1 MFRTMKQLFAPTNKD
16 LRIRILFT
24 LGALAIFII
33 GTYIPIPGVQALK
46 QDDNLGFLEMLN
58 TMSGGA
64 LKQFSIFALGVM
76 PYITASIIIQLL
88 QMDIF
93 PYFSELKDQGPVGR
107 QKLNQITRYMGIIF
121 AFFEGF
127 AFSYAFMNSIKGGH
141 APISDLIY
149 VATIMTAGTAF
160 LLWLGD
166 QVTQKGI
173 GNGISLIIMAG
184 IIAQLPHMF
193 ELAYSQLIVENI
205 LNVSSWVGIL
215 LFALLVIVY
224 FLIIIGVIFVELA
237 ERKIP
242 IQYANKS
249 TSVYSNQSFM
259 PIKVDTAGVIPVIFA
274 STLLAIPAT
283 IAGFLAKSG
292 KTGFQDFVNNYLT
305 YTKPVGFLIFVAL
318 IFFFAYFYTF
328 IQLKPEDLA
337 KNLKENGGFIPGVRP
352 GKDTE
357 NYISKVLSKLTIIGG
372 VFLVII
378 AGLPIIFSSF
388 SKLDTKITI
397 GGTSLLIVVGVAL
410 ETYKQLE
417 GSLVSRNYKK
427 GYSRR

>member
-1 MFRTMKQLFAPTNKD
+1 MFQTMKQLFAPTNKD
-16 LRIRILFT
+16 LRLRILFT
-24 LGALAIFII
+24 LGALMIFVI
-33 GTYIPIPGVQALK
+33 GTGVQVPGTA
-46 QDDNLGFLEMLN
+46 DVTVNLGFLELINVMG
-58 TMSGGA
+58 GGA
-64 LKQFSIFALGVM
+64 LKQFSIFGLGVM
-76 PYITASIIIQLL
+76 PYITASIIVQLL

-93 PYFSELKDQGPVGR
+93 PYFSELKDEGPVGR

-121 AFFEGF
+121 AFIEGF
-127 AFSYAFMNSIKGGH
+127 AFAYAFLGSGKTTM
-141 APISDLIY
+141 DYMY
-149 VATIMTAGTAF
+149 VATILTAGTAF

-173 GNGISLIIMAG
+173 GNGISLIILAG
-184 IIAQLPHMF
+184 IVAIMPSMF
-193 ELAYSQLIVENI
+193 ITAFKELITKGEFALW
-205 LNVSSWVGIL
+205 LGIL
-215 LFALLVIVY
+215 LFVLFVIVY
-224 FLIIIGVIFVELA
+224 FLIIVGVIFVELA

-249 TSVYSNQSFM
+249 TSAYGNQSFM
-259 PIKVDTAGVIPVIFA
+259 PIKVNTAGVMPVIFA
-274 STLLAIPAT
+274 SSLLAIPAT
-283 IAGFLAKSG
+283 IAQLVKNEKFIN
-292 KTGFQDFVNNYLT
+292 FVNNYLT
-305 YTKPVGFLIFVAL
+305 YTKPVGFIIFVAL
-318 IFFFAYFYTF
+318 IFFFAYFYTY

-357 NYISKVLSKLTIIGG
+357 KYISNVLSKLTIIGG

-378 AGLPIIFSSF
+378 AGLPIIFSSL
-388 SKLDTKITI
+388 SGLSSAVTI

>member
-1 MFRTMKQLFAPTNKD
+1 MFQTMKQLFAPTNKD
-16 LRIRILFT
+16 LRLRILFT
-24 LGALAIFII
+24 LGALMIFVI
-33 GTYIPIPGVQALK
+33 GTGVQVPGTA
-46 QDDNLGFLEMLN
+46 DVTVNLGFLELINVMG
-58 TMSGGA
+58 GGA
-64 LKQFSIFALGVM
+64 LKQFSIFGLGVM
-76 PYITASIIIQLL
+76 PYITASIIVQLL

-93 PYFSELKDQGPVGR
+93 PYFSELRDEGPVGR

-121 AFFEGF
+121 AFIEGF
-127 AFSYAFMNSIKGGH
+127 AFAYAFLGSGKTTM
-141 APISDLIY
+141 DYMY
-149 VATIMTAGTAF
+149 VATILTAGTAF

-173 GNGISLIIMAG
+173 GNGISLIILAG
-184 IIAQLPHMF
+184 IVATMPSMF
-193 ELAYSQLIVENI
+193 ITAFKELITKGEFALW
-205 LNVSSWVGIL
+205 LGIL
-215 LFALLVIVY
+215 LFVLFVIVY
-224 FLIIIGVIFVELA
+224 FLIIVGVIFVELA

-249 TSVYSNQSFM
+249 TSAYGNQSFM
-259 PIKVDTAGVIPVIFA
+259 PIKVNTAGVMPVIFA
-274 STLLAIPAT
+274 SSLLAIPAT
-283 IAGFLAKSG
+283 IAQLVKNEKFIN
-292 KTGFQDFVNNYLT
+292 FVNNYLT
-305 YTKPVGFLIFVAL
+305 YTKPVGFIIFVAL
-318 IFFFAYFYTF
+318 IFFFAYFYTY

-357 NYISKVLSKLTIIGG
+357 KYISNVLSKLTIIGG

-378 AGLPIIFSSF
+378 AGLPIIFSSL
-388 SKLDTKITI
+388 SGLSSAVTI

>member
-1 MFRTMKQLFAPTNKD
+1 MFQTMKQLFAPTNKD
-16 LRIRILFT
+16 LRLRILFT
-24 LGALAIFII
+24 LGALMIFVI
-33 GTYIPIPGVQALK
+33 GTGVQVPGTA
-46 QDDNLGFLEMLN
+46 DVTVNLGFLELINVMG
-58 TMSGGA
+58 GGA
-64 LKQFSIFALGVM
+64 LKQFSIFGLGVM
-76 PYITASIIIQLL
+76 PYITASIIVQLL

-93 PYFSELKDQGPVGR
+93 PYFSELKDEGPVGR

-121 AFFEGF
+121 AFIEGF
-127 AFSYAFMNSIKGGH
+127 AFAYAFLGSGKTTM
-141 APISDLIY
+141 DYMY
-149 VATIMTAGTAF
+149 VATILTAGTAF

-173 GNGISLIIMAG
+173 GNGISLIILAG
-184 IIAQLPHMF
+184 IVATMPSMF
-193 ELAYSQLIVENI
+193 ITAFKELITKGEFALW
-205 LNVSSWVGIL
+205 LGIL
-215 LFALLVIVY
+215 LFVLFVIVY
-224 FLIIIGVIFVELA
+224 FLIIVGVIFVELA

-249 TSVYSNQSFM
+249 TSAYGNQSFM
-259 PIKVDTAGVIPVIFA
+259 PIKVNTAGVMPVIFA
-274 STLLAIPAT
+274 SSLLAIPAT
-283 IAGFLAKSG
+283 IAQLVKNEKFIN
-292 KTGFQDFVNNYLT
+292 FVNNYLT
-305 YTKPVGFLIFVAL
+305 YTKPVVFIIFVAL
-318 IFFFAYFYTF
+318 IFFFANFYTY
-328 IQLKPEDLA
+328 IQLKQEDLA

-357 NYISKVLSKLTIIGG
+357 KYISNVLSKLTIIGG

-378 AGLPIIFSSF
+378 AGLPIIFSSL
-388 SKLDTKITI
+388 SGLSSTVTI

>member
-1 MFRTMKQLFAPTNKD
+1 MFQTMKQLFAPTNKD
-16 LRIRILFT
+16 LRLRILFT
-24 LGALAIFII
+24 LGALMIFVI
-33 GTYIPIPGVQALK
+33 GTGVQVPGTA
-46 QDDNLGFLEMLN
+46 DVTVNLGFLELINVMG
-58 TMSGGA
+58 GGA
-64 LKQFSIFALGVM
+64 LKQFSIFGLGVM
-76 PYITASIIIQLL
+76 PYITASIIVQLL

-93 PYFSELKDQGPVGR
+93 PYFSELKDEGPVGR

-121 AFFEGF
+121 AFIEGF
-127 AFSYAFMNSIKGGH
+127 AFAYAFLGSGKTTM
-141 APISDLIY
+141 DYMY
-149 VATIMTAGTAF
+149 VATILTAGTAF

-173 GNGISLIIMAG
+173 GNGISLIILAG
-184 IIAQLPHMF
+184 IVATMPSMF
-193 ELAYSQLIVENI
+193 ITAFKELITKGEFALW
-205 LNVSSWVGIL
+205 LGIL
-215 LFALLVIVY
+215 LLALFVIVY
-224 FLIIIGVIFVELA
+224 FLIIVGVIFVELA

-249 TSVYSNQSFM
+249 TSAYGNQSFM
-259 PIKVDTAGVIPVIFA
+259 PIKVNTAGVMPVIFA
-274 STLLAIPAT
+274 SSLLAIPAT
-283 IAGFLAKSG
+283 IAQLVKNEKFIN
-292 KTGFQDFVNNYLT
+292 FVNNYLT
-305 YTKPVGFLIFVAL
+305 YTKPVGFIIFVAL
-318 IFFFAYFYTF
+318 IFFFAYFYTY

-357 NYISKVLSKLTIIGG
+357 KYISNVLSKLTVIGG

-378 AGLPIIFSSF
+378 AGLPIIFSSL
-388 SKLDTKITI
+388 SGLSSTVTI

>member
-1 MFRTMKQLFAPTNKD
+1 MFQTMKQLFAPTNKD
-16 LRIRILFT
+16 LRGRILFT
-24 LGALAIFII
+24 LGALMIFII
-33 GTYIPIPGVQALK
+33 GIGVQVPGTVDVEA
-46 QDDNLGFLEMLN
+46 NLGFLELINVMG
-58 TMSGGA
+58 GGA
-64 LKQFSIFALGVM
+64 LKQFSIFALGVT
-76 PYITASIIIQLL
+76 PYITASIITQLL

-121 AFFEGF
+121 AFIEGF
-127 AFSYAFMNSIKGGH
+127 AFSYAFLGSGKSTI
-141 APISDLIY
+141 DYLY
-149 VATIMTAGTAF
+149 VATILTAGTAF

-173 GNGISLIIMAG
+173 GNGISLFIMAG
-184 IIAQLPHMF
+184 IVYTLPNMF
-193 ELAYSQLIVENI
+193 GTVFTTLINGDLALW
-205 LNVSSWVGIL
+205 LGIL
-215 LFALLVIVY
+215 LFILFIIVY
-224 FLIIIGVIFVELA
+224 FAIVIGVIFVERA

-249 TSVYSNQSFM
+249 SSVYSNQSFM
-259 PIKVDTAGVIPVIFA
+259 PIKVNTAGVMPVIFA
-274 STLLAIPAT
+274 SSLLAIPAT
-283 IAGFLAKSG
+283 IAQFIKNESF
-292 KTGFQDFVNNYLT
+292 TNFVNSYLT
-305 YTKPVGFLIFVAL
+305 YTKPVGFVIFVLL

-357 NYISKVLSKLTIIGG
+357 KYISAILSKITIIGAI
-372 VFLVII
+372 FLVILS
-378 AGLPIIFSSF
+378 GLPILFSTLSG
-388 SKLDTKITI
+388 LPATVTI